1 MSKRILTLNV
11 NGRVREDAVADSTLL
26 FDYLRDTAGLTGTK
40 QGCDGGECGACT
52 VLIDG
57 QPRLACIT
65 LAAGCEGLCIETIES
80 LATDGRM
87 SRLQQAFHQQLGT
100 QCGFC
105 TPGMIMAAEALLRRN
120 PAPSEAQI
128 REALSGNLCR
138 CTGYVKIIESV
149 QAACGAGASA
159 CACAGERAAAA
170 GAECGNRSDG
180 LATRF
185 DAVNAGSEPQAGR
198 AATPPRHAVGQRT
211 PLIDGI
217 EKVTGRA
224 RYTADL
230 PFPDA
235 LVGRILRSPV
245 AHGLIR
251 AIDTSA
257 ARAMPGVRAV
267 ITGADFC
274 APYGVIPIAQNE
286 WPLARDKVRYRGEP
300 LLAVAAVDAATADA
314 ALAAIVV
321 DIEPLPA
328 YFNAAD
334 ARAPGAAT
342 LHDNKRG
349 NIEREV
355 EQCFGDVEAGFA
367 GADLVREQTFHYA
380 EVAHGQIELN
390 AAVASYE
397 PELGRLTT
405 HSVTQVPYY
414 LHLTLAQCLGMDSAQ
429 IRVIKPFVGGGFG
442 HRVEPLNFEMVTAA
456 LARAA
461 GGSVKLELSRED
473 GFLTHRGRPETD
485 IRLKLGMKKSG
496 EITAVDCEIT
506 QRGGAYG
513 GYGLVTIL
521 YAGALLHAL
530 YRLAAV
536 KYRGHRVYT
545 NTPPCGAMRG
555 HGAVDAR
562 HAFESL
568 LDACARELGLD
579 PFAVRRANLITP
591 PWRTLNDLQVNSYG
605 IPDCLAWVEQASG
618 WKARR
623 GRLPRGRGLG
633 VACSHYV
640 SGSAKPVHWSGEP
653 HAVINLKLDFDGSVT
668 VLTGAS
674 DIGQGSSTLL
684 AQVVAE
690 VLMLPMNRIRVI
702 ATDSALTPK
711 DNGSYSSRVSFMVGN
726 AALRAAQELLR
737 VLVAAAATRLKVSA
751 EQIEWL
757 GERCVVAG
765 AQHSPLAAAAP
776 PPQTPGRGSL
786 HGHGKDASDAPALP
800 GQGLDFA
807 EVVSAALVDSGTL
820 IVKGTWSTPPET
832 QGGKFRGAA
841 VGSTAGFSYAAQV
854 VEVEVDEATGV
865 VRVEHVWVAH
875 DCGFAINPLAVE
887 GQVQGAVWMGMG
899 QALSE
904 ETQYHEGLP
913 LRANLLDYR
922 IPTIAESPPIDVK
935 LIETHDPLGPFG
947 AKEASEGALH
957 GFAPALTNA
966 IFDAIGIRLSE
977 LPATPDRVLEAIH
990 ARQREDRLRARRSA
1004 SATPVAERA

>member
-1 MSKRILTLNV
+1 MGKRLLTLNV
-11 NGRVREDAVADSTLL
+11 NGRAREDAVADHTLL
-26 FDYLRDTAGLTGTK
+26 LDYLRDTAGLTGTK

-52 VLIDG
+52 VLVDG
-57 QPRLACIT
+57 EPRLACIT
-65 LAAGCEGLCIETIES
+65 LAASCEGRQIETIES
-80 LATDGRM
+80 LATEGRM
-87 SRLQQAFHQQLGT
+87 SRLQQAFHEKLGT

-105 TPGMIMAAEALLRRN
+105 TPGMIMAAESLLRRN
-120 PAPSEAQI
+120 PTPDVAEI
-128 REALSGNLCR
+128 RDALSGNLCR

-149 QAACGAGASA
+149 QAACS
-159 CACAGERAAAA
+159 EVDAAAA
-170 GAECGNRSDG
+170 
-180 LATRF
+180 
-185 DAVNAGSEPQAGR
+185 P
-198 AATPPRHAVGQRT
+198 AAARVHSVGQRT

-230 PFPDA
+230 PFGGA
-235 LVGRILRSPV
+235 LVGRILRSAV

-251 AIDTSA
+251 GIDTTR

-267 ITGADFC
+267 ITGADFA

-300 LLAVAAVDAATADA
+300 LAAVAAVDEATAEA
-314 ALAAIVV
+314 ALAAIVL

-328 YFNAAD
+328 YFSADD
-334 ARAPGAAT
+334 ARAVGALQ
-342 LHDNKRG
+342 LHEKKLG

-355 EQCFGDVEAGFA
+355 EQLFGDVDAGFA
-367 GADLVREQTFHYA
+367 AADLVREQTFHYA

-397 PELGRLTT
+397 PEPGRLTT

-429 IRVIKPFVGGGFG
+429 IRVVKPFVGGGFG

-461 GGSVKLELSRED
+461 GDTVKTELSRED

-485 IRLKLGMKKSG
+485 IRLKLGMKRNG

-568 LDACARELGLD
+568 LDAMAVELGLD
-579 PFAVRRANLITP
+579 PIAARRANLITP

-605 IPDCLAWVEQASG
+605 IPDCLDWVEQASG
-618 WKARR
+618 WKTRHGKLA
-623 GRLPRGRGLG
+623 RGRGLG
-633 VACSHYV
+633 LACSHYV

-690 VLMLPMNRIRVI
+690 VLMLPMARIRVI

-737 VLVAAAATRLKVSA
+737 VLVAAAATRLQVGV
-751 EQIEWL
+751 ERIEWL
-757 GERCVVAG
+757 GERCRVAG
-765 AQHSPLAAAAP
+765 
-776 PPQTPGRGSL
+776 T
-786 HGHGKDASDAPALP
+786 D
-800 GQGLDFA
+800 QGLDFA
-807 EVVSAALVDSGTL
+807 DVVNAALVDSGTL

-854 VEVEVDEATGV
+854 VEVAVDETTGV
-865 VRVEHVWVAH
+865 VRVERVWVAH

-913 LRANLLDYR
+913 LRPNMLDYR

-935 LIETHDPLGPFG
+935 LIESHDPLGPFG

-957 GFAPALTNA
+957 GFAPALCNA

-990 ARQREDRLRARRSA
+990 TRKREERLRARRT
-1004 SATPVAERA
+1004 ATAEPVAERG

>member
-1 MSKRILTLNV
+1 M
-11 NGRVREDAVADSTLL
+11 
-26 FDYLRDTAGLTGTK
+26 
-40 QGCDGGECGACT
+40 
-52 VLIDG
+52 
-57 QPRLACIT
+57 
-65 LAAGCEGLCIETIES
+65 
-80 LATDGRM
+80 AT
-87 SRLQQAFHQQLGT
+87 
-100 QCGFC
+100 
-105 TPGMIMAAEALLRRN
+105 P
-120 PAPSEAQI
+120 
-128 REALSGNLCR
+128 
-138 CTGYVKIIESV
+138 
-149 QAACGAGASA
+149 
-159 CACAGERAAAA
+159 
-170 GAECGNRSDG
+170 
-180 LATRF
+180 
-185 DAVNAGSEPQAGR
+185 
-198 AATPPRHAVGQRT
+198 AATPEAGAGTGPAAHAAGQRT

-245 AHGLIR
+245 AHGTIR
-251 AIDTSA
+251 SIDA
-257 ARAMPGVRAV
+257 AAALALPGVRAV
-267 ITGADFC
+267 VTGEDFA

-286 WPLARDKVRYRGEP
+286 WPLARGKVRYRGEP
-300 LLAVAAVDAATADA
+300 VAAVAAVDAATADA
-314 ALAAIVV
+314 ALAALVL

-328 YFNAAD
+328 YFAAAD
-334 ARAPGAAT
+334 ARADGAVL
-342 LHDNKRG
+342 LHDKKAG

-355 EQCFGDVEAGFA
+355 DQHFGDTDAGFA
-367 GADLVREQTFHYA
+367 AADLVREETFHYA

-390 AAVASYE
+390 AAVAAYE
-397 PELGRLTT
+397 PERDRLTT

-414 LHLTLAQCLGMDSAQ
+414 LHLTLAQTLGMDASR
-429 IRVIKPFVGGGFG
+429 IRVVKPFVGGGFG
-442 HRVEPLNFEMVTAA
+442 HRVEPLNFEMVAAA

-461 GGSVKLELSRED
+461 GGTVKLECSRED

-485 IRLKLGMKKSG
+485 IRIRLGMKKTG
-496 EITAVDCEIT
+496 ELTAVDCEIV

-530 YRLAAV
+530 YMVPAV
-536 KYRGHRVYT
+536 KYRGYRVYT

-568 LDACARELGLD
+568 LDRMAGELGLD
-579 PFAVRRANLITP
+579 PFAVRRANLIAP
-591 PWRTLNDLQVNSYG
+591 PYRTINDLQVNSYG
-605 IPDCLAWVEQASG
+605 LPACLDWVEQASG
-618 WKARR
+618 WKERH
-623 GRLPRGRGLG
+623 GKLPRGRGLG
-633 VACSHYV
+633 LACSHYV

-653 HAVINLKLDFDGSVT
+653 HAVINLKLDYDGGIT

-690 VLMLPMNRIRVI
+690 VLSLSLARIRVI

-726 AALRAAQELLR
+726 AALRAAEALKK
-737 VLVAAAATRLKVSA
+737 VLVEGAARKLEVSPA
-751 EQIEWL
+751 DIDWH
-757 GERCVVAG
+757 GEHCNVTGTDR
-765 AQHSPLAAAAP
+765 
-776 PPQTPGRGSL
+776 SL
-786 HGHGKDASDAPALP
+786 S
-800 GQGLDFA
+800 FN
-807 EVVSAALVDSGTL
+807 ETVEAALVDTGTL
-820 IVKGTWSTPPET
+820 SVKGTWSTPPET

-854 VEVEVDEATGV
+854 VEVAVDEDTGE
-865 VRVEHVWVAH
+865 VRVERVWVAH

-913 LRANLLDYR
+913 LRPNMLDYR

-935 LIETHDPLGPFG
+935 LVESIDPLGPFG

-957 GFAPALTNA
+957 GFPPALTNA
-966 IFDAIGIRLSE
+966 IADAIGLRLDA
-977 LPATPDRVLEAIH
+977 LPASPDRVLEAIH
-990 ARQREDRLRARRSA
+990 ARKREERLRARA
-1004 SATPVAERA
+1004 AAGKAPAKGD